1 MLILK
6 TQSKLQLISRYLK
19 NIDTTHFLPPKKQ
32 NQPIYHLFPN
42 YKNNYYNMWNWLT
55 RTKQELDTNHTY
67 LRVEFLTTE
76 EKSKKHQALKK
87 LEKQYKND

>member
-1 MLILK
+1 
-6 TQSKLQLISRYLK
+6 
-19 NIDTTHFLPPKKQ
+19 
-32 NQPIYHLFPN
+32 
-42 YKNNYYNMWNWLT
+42 MWHWLT

-76 EKSKKHQALKK
+76 EKSKKQQALKK